1 MHPTSRR
8 LILFPL
14 LVGTLLGGCGTQPA
28 PGAGADAGGT
38 SATPAA
44 TTAVPS
50 PPAGTTVRLGY
61 AGGEVT
67 GGTQRV
73 PVPLGEPVTLVI
85 TGDVADEVH
94 VHGYDLERPVG
105 PDAPARFS
113 FTADADGIF
122 EVELHGSEMQIAS
135 LEVEPR

>member
-8 LILFPL
+8 LILFLL

-28 PGAGADAGGT
+28 PGAGAGAGST

-44 TTAVPS
+44 TTAAPS

-73 PVPLGEPVTLVI
+73 PVPLGEAVTLVV
-85 TGDVADEVH
+85 TGDVVDEVH
-94 VHGYDLERPVG
+94 VHGYDFYRDVRPGAEVMIT
-105 PDAPARFS
+105 FL
-113 FTADADGIF
+113 ADIPGVF
-122 EVELHGSEMQIAS
+122 EVEMHDSGLMLAQLRVS
-135 LEVEPR
+135 